1 MTDTIASLDR
11 GSVDNATA
19 WCISAALATLPLMLL
34 LPVDYDQFL
43 PLALVPSLILAAR
56 APSRTPRYTLG
67 ILLWSCVAFAAVGAA
82 LLSDHV
88 ARSLVTT
95 SAWVL
100 TVAGGFAAARTG
112 CSPATIKTL
121 LRGLA
126 CGGLVGLVACRGLL
140 GADDMTLPLYGH
152 PRILGMHML
161 TSAIA
166 AVALLVLDRSCDK
179 RTRTCYWLVAAVLS
193 GGLWWAGGR
202 APILGMLVVLFH
214 WILVCSTTD
223 RRWLWSRLPLLGVLA
238 GIVAWSA
245 GSTFPGMGWL
255 FPFERTVAAT
265 SLNEL
270 TSTRSDEIWQVSRY
284 IAESPW
290 FGHGADSYLFI
301 RPRQIGDQPH
311 NVLIQWMLDFGLLG
325 TIPLVVIL
333 LGVIVRGSR
342 AKDHWR
348 RFAAGGV
355 AGCAVVALFDGIFY
369 HTILFIPAA
378 VLAGLAMA
386 LPAGKRVPDV
396 PGRRGL
402 MFVTQTT
409 LVLAT
414 GCLLLHVWL
423 CRQLETALPENP
435 NALPARVLAVFPSK
449 TYPLVRWLEHWAKTE
464 PATALAWSQWAIPRS
479 ISADHF
485 HLFNARLFDR
495 HGRPDLALAELEAAR
510 ATCRLDKRPFYD
522 ELIGRF
528 QAPAA
533 DTADANPIKESAKTT
548 AVRDEHSP
556 E

>member
-1 MTDTIASLDR
+1 MTNSNTIQDGLR
-11 GSVDNATA
+11 GCELTA
-19 WCISAALATLPLMLL
+19 RCLALTLATLPLMML
-34 LPVDYDQFL
+34 LPVDWDRVL
-43 PLALVPSLILAAR
+43 PLALIPTLLLAGR
-56 APSRTPRYTLG
+56 LESSGTRNR
-67 ILLWSCVAFAAVGAA
+67 LLMLPWICAAIIAAGAA
-82 LLSDHV
+82 LISDHT
-88 ARSLVTT
+88 ARSIVTT
-95 SAWVL
+95 SAWGL
-100 TVAGGFAAARTG
+100 TVAGGVAAARAGRSET
-112 CSPATIKTL
+112 SLKTI

-126 CGGLVGLVACRGLL
+126 MGGLVGLITCRLL
-140 GADDMTLPLYGH
+140 LKADDSTLPIYGH
-152 PRILGMHML
+152 PRVLGMHML
-161 TSAIA
+161 TAAVA
-166 AVALLVLDRSCDK
+166 AVALLVLDRSCIK
-179 RTRTCYWLVAAVLS
+179 SIRIGYWLIASIVC

-214 WILVCSTTD
+214 WSLVCAVPD
-223 RRWLWSRLPLLGVLA
+223 RRWLWSRLPMLGVMA
-238 GIVAWSA
+238 GLVAWSA

-265 SLNEL
+265 NLNEL

-325 TIPLVVIL
+325 TIPLVIIL

-342 AKDHWR
+342 AADRWR
-348 RFAAGGV
+348 KFAAGGV

-378 VLAGLAMA
+378 MLAGLAMA
-386 LPAGKRVPDV
+386 LPAGKRAPDV

-402 MFVTQTT
+402 MLVTQTA

-414 GCLLLHVWL
+414 GCLLLHGWL
-423 CRQLETALPENP
+423 CRQLVTALPENP
-435 NALPARVLAVFPSK
+435 DALPARVLAVFPSK
-449 TYPLVRWLEHWAKTE
+449 TYPLVRWLEHWAKTD

-485 HLFNARLFDR
+485 HLFNARLFDH

-510 ATCRLDKRPFYD
+510 AACRLDKRPFYD
-522 ELIGRF
+522 ELIGRV
-528 QAPAA
+528 QVDAA
-533 DTADANPIKESAKTT
+533 DTDLIKESAKTT
-548 AVRDEHSP
+548 AAPDEHSP